1 MNHIFEV
8 VTCVIELLVIYFYFQ
23 GVLGKKEGIGMWF
36 PVSFVIAIGTHTARS
51 YCYLSFGWNVGIS
64 VLLFLVI
71 SCAVFKGSYGRKI
84 FFVAVQTIVML
95 VAEILTATLLS
106 AVFPIEYDD
115 MFTMRYAGML
125 MTTSLLFLLDIYIIY
140 LTKRK
145 YRQLPLRYN
154 ILLILCPI
162 ISVFLL
168 LLLDFYIAQ
177 AQHNYYVA
185 VFGAVLGLGYLNVMV
200 FHFFDYYEKSL
211 QVASMDAMLKANET
225 NYVLLEEN
233 ERELHILRHDIM
245 KHVHQ
250 IKEMLSQQDNQDAK
264 QYMAELDQIVSDG
277 VGIARTG
284 NLTLDTVLNI
294 GKKKAS
300 AKGILMDTKLHIL
313 SDIKISS
320 VDLTGV
326 LYNVIDNAIEACDH
340 LERKYILV
348 SVVTEED
355 RLKITVE
362 NTAQEVRIENNTIK
376 STKGISGHGY
386 GLVSVRKTLESYQG
400 HMSLEYSEGVFTC
413 RILMNNCLK
422 N

>member
-1 MNHIFEV
+1 MNHIFEIA
-8 VTCVIELLVIYFYFQ
+8 TCVIELLIFYFYFK
-23 GVLGKKEGIGMWF
+23 GVLGKKEGIGNWF
-36 PVSFVIAIGTHTARS
+36 PISFVIAMGVHVARS
-51 YCYLSFGWNVGIS
+51 YCYLPFGWNVGIT
-64 VLLFLVI
+64 VLLFLLL
-71 SCAVFKGSYGRKI
+71 SFTVFDGSYGRKV
-84 FFVAVQTIVML
+84 FFVAVQTIAML
-95 VAEILTATLLS
+95 GAEILTATLLS

-125 MTTSLLFLLDIYIIY
+125 MTISLLFLFDIYIIY
-140 LTKRK
+140 LAKKK

-154 ILLILCPI
+154 ILLIICPV

-177 AQHNYYVA
+177 AQHNYYIA
-185 VFGAVLGLGYLNVMV
+185 VFGAVLGLGYLNIMV

-250 IKEMLSQQDNQDAK
+250 MKEMLSQQDNQEAK
-264 QYMAELDQIVSDG
+264 QYMAELDQIVSEG
-277 VGIARTG
+277 VGISRTG

-300 AKGILMDTKLHIL
+300 AKGILMDTKLHLL

-326 LYNVIDNAIEACDH
+326 LHNVIDNAIEACDH

-362 NTAQEVRIENNTIK
+362 NTAQEVRIENNTLK
-376 STKGISGHGY
+376 STKGVSGHGY

-400 HMSLEYSEGVFTC
+400 HMSLEYNGGIFTC